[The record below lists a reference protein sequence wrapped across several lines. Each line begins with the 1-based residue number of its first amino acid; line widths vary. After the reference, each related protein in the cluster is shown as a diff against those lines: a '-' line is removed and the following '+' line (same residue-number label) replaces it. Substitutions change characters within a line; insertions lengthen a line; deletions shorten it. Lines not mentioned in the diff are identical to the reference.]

1 VVFELPSMSRKSS
14 SAVPPGAVRKSA
26 PVRTVTAVNRIKII
40 SMGSGGCGKSCL
52 IKRYCE
58 DRFVTKYIATIGVD
72 YGVKPVQVEGNDV
85 RVNFW
90 DFSGHQEF
98 FEIRN
103 EFYKDAQGC
112 LLVYDV
118 TNRESFNECD
128 SWLAEAAKYGA
139 NPGDIPIALCANKV
153 DKKRTVSEEE
163 GRNFASSRG
172 LNYFEMSA
180 QVQPHALLPCCPAV
194 LPISLYCSLVS
205 PLLPP
210 TI

>member
-1 VVFELPSMSRKSS
+1 MDRKKST
-14 SAVPPGAVRKSA
+14 AAPPQPAAVRKGPS
-26 PVRTVTAVNRIKII
+26 VRTITAVNRIKII

-58 DRFVTKYIATIGVD
+58 DRFVNKYIATIGVD
-72 YGVKPVQVEGNDV
+72 YGVKPIQLEGNDV

-90 DFSGHQEF
+90 DFSGHSEF

-118 TNRESFNECD
+118 GNRDSFNDCD
-128 SWLAEAAKYGA
+128 AWLAEAAKFGA
-139 NPGDIPIALCANKV
+139 NPNDMPITLCANKI
-153 DKKRTVSEEE
+153 DKKRTVTEDE

-172 LNYFEMSA
+172 LHYFELSA
-180 QVQPHALLPCCPAV
+180 SSGQNVNEMFDFLFSTVYKRVA
-194 LPISLYCSLVS
+194 
-205 PLLPP
+205 
-210 TI
+210 T